1 MAKGKKGKKSKKK
14 KKDKKPKVQDAEE
27 EDEYKNFNPLLIAEL
42 EGLIPHLEER
52 LEIIQ
57 VKRNYMQLERDQ
69 VATFYDITKK
79 EVQEL
84 DLEIKAKDRDMEV
97 MEDNHNVEVRV
108 YIQKVRH
115 LEYEHKNNVKQV
127 DEEGDNSRFGETA
140 DHKKRTK
147 GLVKNKTHYK
157 EKTKEQQEINAAE
170 IKALNERHSRALDKL
185 REQFEGNL
193 VKKNNS
199 FQDKL
204 VQLRKDLELRRKVE
218 IHEIEERKNLH
229 INDLMQ
235 SHQKAF
241 KQIKNYYN
249 AITKDNLNLIKELK
263 NEVASM
269 KAKTETT
276 KKKMVTISHENRRL
290 TDPLKLAVKEV
301 QALEAAL
308 KDREKDTLA
317 LTNAK
322 ARAHMLEKELIQA
335 EAEYVELKNKF
346 QRLEQERDEL
356 LGSFTETVRTVQRQ
370 SELHNLV
377 MQKKLSVAASEL
389 DNHNEKLNQVVEA
402 AQLDPVALQSMTQ
415 KLDGVLFLRNQSIEK
430 LIYQINRVAKAHDDS
445 CRTLEQKLKQFGI
458 PHEDNF
464 LDKSVFI
471 GSATTGPAGLV
482 TAS

>member
-276 KKKMVTISHENRRL
+276 KKEN
-290 TDPLKLAVKEV
+290 
-301 QALEAAL
+301 
-308 KDREKDTLA
+308 
-317 LTNAK
+317 
-322 ARAHMLEKELIQA
+322 
-335 EAEYVELKNKF
+335 
-346 QRLEQERDEL
+346 
-356 LGSFTETVRTVQRQ
+356 G
-370 SELHNLV
+370 
-377 MQKKLSVAASEL
+377 
-389 DNHNEKLNQVVEA
+389 DNIA
-402 AQLDPVALQSMTQ
+402 
-415 KLDGVLFLRNQSIEK
+415 
-430 LIYQINRVAKAHDDS
+430 
-445 CRTLEQKLKQFGI
+445 
-458 PHEDNF
+458 
-464 LDKSVFI
+464 
-471 GSATTGPAGLV
+471 
-482 TAS
+482 

>member
-1 MAKGKKGKKSKKK
+1 
-14 KKDKKPKVQDAEE
+14 
-27 EDEYKNFNPLLIAEL
+27 
-42 EGLIPHLEER
+42 
-52 LEIIQ
+52 
-57 VKRNYMQLERDQ
+57 
-69 VATFYDITKK
+69 
-79 EVQEL
+79 
-84 DLEIKAKDRDMEV
+84 
-97 MEDNHNVEVRV
+97 
-108 YIQKVRH
+108 
-115 LEYEHKNNVKQV
+115 
-127 DEEGDNSRFGETA
+127 
-140 DHKKRTK
+140 
-147 GLVKNKTHYK
+147 
-157 EKTKEQQEINAAE
+157 
-170 IKALNERHSRALDKL
+170 
-185 REQFEGNL
+185 
-193 VKKNNS
+193 
-199 FQDKL
+199 
-204 VQLRKDLELRRKVE
+204 
-218 IHEIEERKNLH
+218 
-229 INDLMQ
+229 
-235 SHQKAF
+235 
-241 KQIKNYYN
+241 
-249 AITKDNLNLIKELK
+249 
-263 NEVASM
+263 
-269 KAKTETT
+269 
-276 KKKMVTISHENRRL
+276 MVTISHENRRL